1 MDIQSSKITL
11 DSVDNEVTNELQRS
25 LLDLDYE
32 V

>member
-11 DSVDNEVTNELQRS
+11 DSVDNEVTNELQRL